1 MTEISKIK
9 LPEGKRIKYGSKIQA
24 YHEDGY
30 ISVVYDLEDDYKP
43 EKGDF
48 IFMQTGDRL
57 KYVGIYERDFI
68 DEEDDCYII
77 TSARCE
83 INGGNLYV
91 HNEQAYPDYIRK
103 ATDDEKEFLL
113 DKLEQAN
120 IQYDDEN
127 KKVVEIVRN
136 RLPQNFIYYYLN
148 FDGIDP
154 IITQAV
160 EKDTVEDKRRFAQGN
175 YFIDKVS
182 ASNAAIDIKKVLKK
196 YRRRGNE
203 EKI

>member
-1 MTEISKIK
+1 MEEISKIK
-9 LPEGKRIKYGSKIQA
+9 LPDGKRIKYGSKIQA
-24 YHEDGY
+24 YDDDGY
-30 ISVVYDLEDDYKP
+30 ISVMYELEDDYKP

-48 IFMQTGDRL
+48 IFIDSSDRL
-57 KYVGIYERDFI
+57 KYVGIYERDYI
-68 DEEDDCYII
+68 DEEDDSYII
-77 TSARCE
+77 TSARCD
-83 INGGNLYV
+83 IKGNNLSVY
-91 HNEQAYPDYIRK
+91 NKKCYPNYIRK

-120 IQYDDEN
+120 IRYDDEN

-136 RLPQNFIYYYLN
+136 RLQQNFIYYYLN

-160 EKDTVEDKRRFAQGN
+160 EQDTVEDKHRFAQGN

-182 ASNAAIDIKKVLKK
+182 ASNAASDIKKVLKA
-196 YRRRGNE
+196 YRRKGYE
-203 EKI
+203 E